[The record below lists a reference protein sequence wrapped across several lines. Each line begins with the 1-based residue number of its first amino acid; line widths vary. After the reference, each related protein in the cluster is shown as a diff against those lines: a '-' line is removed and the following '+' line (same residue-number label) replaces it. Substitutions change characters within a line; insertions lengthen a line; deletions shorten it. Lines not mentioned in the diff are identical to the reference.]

1 MIDRP
6 ACRLAAVLAIFMGL
20 PGVAGETPPS
30 GRTDTNA
37 GAVFRARFE
46 SISTADFAAGS
57 PAMESTG
64 VSLVPG
70 RTGLGVEIGPDGR
83 VEIGSAGNLPPAQG
97 TLSFWF
103 KPKPMRAP
111 S

>member
-1 MIDRP
+1 
-6 ACRLAAVLAIFMGL
+6 MGL
-20 PGVAGETPPS
+20 PCVAGDPPPS
-30 GRTDTNA
+30 GRADTNA
-37 GAVFRARFE
+37 GTVFRARFE
-46 SISTADFAAGS
+46 SISKADFATGS
-57 PAMESTG
+57 PAMESMG

-83 VEIGSAGNLPPAQG
+83 VEIGSAGNLPPAKG

-103 KPKPMRAP
+103 KRRRMRAP